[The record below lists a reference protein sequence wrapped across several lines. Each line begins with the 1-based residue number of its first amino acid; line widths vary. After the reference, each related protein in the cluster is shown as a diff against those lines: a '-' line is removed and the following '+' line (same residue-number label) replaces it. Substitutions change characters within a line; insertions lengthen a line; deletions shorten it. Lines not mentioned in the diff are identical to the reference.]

1 MVDHLRLAGAAEA
14 TIINYVRAVRDLMEW
29 TGKTPAQ
36 LTETE
41 VIAHLNRYRELKQL
55 SSSSLNTRICGIKYY
70 YRRVLHRLDMALDIP
85 NPRRI
90 KQVGDL
96 LTPAEMERLFFAAR
110 SIRHLAVLQLL
121 YDTGLRAREAGGLRL
136 GDFDSKSRC
145 LTVRFGKGGRH
156 RTVPYGEAL
165 RHTLNEYFRQRKPKN
180 WLFPGAKGNPC
191 MSVRGV
197 QWIVRETVK
206 RARLHKEI
214 HPHTL
219 RHTFAVHYLNN
230 GGNLVRL
237 QQLLGHAH
245 LSTTLLYLRYA
256 SIPLRD
262 IPTPL
267 DILKKKD

>member
-1 MVDHLRLAGAAEA
+1 MVDHLRLSGAAEA

-29 TGKTPAQ
+29 TGKTPTE
-36 LTETE
+36 LTETQ

-55 SSSSLNTRICGIKYY
+55 SPSALNTRICGVKYY
-70 YRRVLHRLDMALDIP
+70 YREVLHRLDMAIDLP

-90 KQVGDL
+90 KQIGDL
-96 LTPAEMERLFFAAR
+96 LTPIEVERLLWSAR

-121 YDTGLRAREAGGLRL
+121 YDTGLRAREAGRLRI
-136 GDFDSKSRC
+136 GDFDKTHRTI
-145 LTVRFGKGGRH
+145 TVRSGKGGRH
-156 RTVPYGEAL
+156 RTVPYGAGL
-165 RHTLNEYFRQRKPKN
+165 RQTLNEYFRQRRPKDY
-180 WLFPGAKGNPC
+180 LFPGAKGNPC

-206 RARLHKEI
+206 RARLQKDI

-237 QQLLGHAH
+237 QQLLGHAMRTSRPH
-245 LSTTLLYLRYA
+245 CSTCATPAFPCGTSPRR
-256 SIPLRD
+256 SIF
-262 IPTPL
+262 
-267 DILKKKD
+267 